1 MWSNSS
7 VKRTAVLVI
16 GAICVIIAS
25 AASSLLWGSSSVD
38 PGSVTA
44 AFTHFDASNND
55 HLIIRHSRLPRLIL
69 GIIVGVA
76 LGLAGALM
84 QSLTKNPLADPGIL
98 GINAGA
104 SAAVV
109 VAIAYFG
116 VTDVGGYLW
125 FALMGAAAATV
136 LVYLLGGTSPARM
149 ALAGAALSMAIG
161 AVTSMVLVS
170 NEYAFNQ
177 FRYWTVG
184 TLQGRGM
191 DIIVTVL
198 PFITVGVV
206 IAMLLARALNA
217 MALGEESAK
226 GLGVNVT
233 VIRAGCFLTVVLL
246 AGAATAAA
254 GPIAFIGL
262 AAPHIVRFIVGPDNR
277 LVLFGVLFIA
287 PALLIMADAIG
298 KAAAAPAE
306 LQTGIAAA
314 VLGGPV
320 FIALVRS
327 RTVAAL

>member
-1 MWSNSS
+1 MITVS
-7 VKRTAVLVI
+7 
-16 GAICVIIAS
+16 AI
-25 AASSLLWGSSSVD
+25 SSLLWGSAGVE
-38 PGSVTA
+38 PGAVAS
-44 AFTHFDASNND
+44 AFTDFDASNND

-69 GIIVGVA
+69 GLIVGVA
-76 LGLAGALM
+76 LGLSGALM
-84 QSLTKNPLADPGIL
+84 QSLTRNPLADPGIL

-109 VAIAYFG
+109 IAIAYFG

-125 FALMGAAAATV
+125 YALFGAAAATV

-149 ALAGAALSMAIG
+149 ALAGAALSMAVG
-161 AVTSMVLVS
+161 AATSMVLVS
-170 NEYAFNQ
+170 NEHAFNQ

-191 DIIVTVL
+191 EIIVAVS
-198 PFITVGVV
+198 PFIAVGTL
-206 IAMLLARALNA
+206 IALLLARALNA

-226 GLGVNVT
+226 GLGVNVA
-233 VIRAGCFLTVVLL
+233 VIRAGCFGAVVLL

-254 GPIAFIGL
+254 GPIGFIGL
-262 AAPHIVRFIVGPDNR
+262 AAPHIVRLIVGPDNR
-277 LVLFGVLFIA
+277 LVLLGVLFTA
-287 PALLIMADAIG
+287 PALLIMADAVA

-327 RTVAAL
+327 RKVVAL